1 MLKPRSNEIV
11 GGLERAGQRG
21 LLRALGL
28 TDEDL
33 SRPFIGIVNT
43 WSEINPGHVHL
54 RRLASAV
61 KLGVVSAGGTPFEIN
76 TIGLCDGIAQGHAGM
91 RVILPSRDL
100 IADSIEL
107 GTLANGFDALVLL
120 ASCDKIVPA
129 ALMAAARLDIP
140 AILVTGGPMMPGRY
154 KGRELAVYEA
164 REALGQ
170 HVKGEISVAELQEI
184 EASVCPGPGSC
195 SMMGT
200 ANSMSAFT
208 EALGMSLPGCA
219 TAHAVSSKKES
230 LARQSGV
237 QILRLLEQD
246 VCPSR
251 IMTVEAMRNAIT
263 VAMAMGCSTNVILHV
278 LALAKE
284 LDQELKLD
292 EFDAISRRTPF
303 ICDVKPSGTHSL
315 LALEEAGGVPAVM
328 RELRERL
335 NLECLTVS
343 GDTVGGNI
351 SSASNRNPRVIR
363 PLSEPLR
370 PEGGVAVL
378 RGNLSPEGC
387 VVKQSAVASDMMV
400 HQGPARVFD
409 GEKATMRALRGGQ
422 IKPGDVVVIRY
433 EGPRGG
439 PGMPEMLMPT
449 ATLVGLG
456 LGGSVS
462 LVTDGR
468 FSGATKGACVGH
480 VSPEAATGGP
490 IALVEDGDTIDIDI
504 PQRRIELLV
513 PAEEI
518 ANRRERWQPPQRRLR
533 GYLRLYSERVGP
545 SHEGCVLEH

>member
-1 MLKPRSNEIV
+1 M
-11 GGLERAGQRG
+11 
-21 LLRALGL
+21 LRALGL